1 MTFFLPNCT
10 NLPPPFPP
18 FHLPPPLPPLSSP
31 SPLSLPPSSLCR
43 DCELVAF
50 LILGL
55 VLPNFRLMT
64 DALISSTVAVG
75 RSDATLICI
84 LRSLRSRSARRKVQL
99 QLTVNT
105 INVSTYPPQ
114 SHCHCHCVLLS
125 LWARQETG

>member
-1 MTFFLPNCT
+1 MVGGEGEGART
-10 NLPPPFPP
+10 
-18 FHLPPPLPPLSSP
+18 SP
-31 SPLSLPPSSLCR
+31 LPPSSLCR

-75 RSDATLICI
+75 RSDATLIWI

-105 INVSTYPPQ
+105 INVSIHLPSSESESESLCSP
-114 SHCHCHCVLLS
+114 LS
-125 LWARQETG
+125 LGSSGNWLMVAASSGRMLYPSSST